1 MTSAEPSRGL
11 QDKHSFVCK
20 WKSWGCE
27 TKARSEQGWD
37 LNHSA
42 RLQIRPSQNPP
53 LQRKRFS
60 PLPAPLSRGNFF
72 WQVSVAQLVSL
83 SYWSREW
90 CQNWKHFQ
98 RPSHSSQSPEHSVC
112 AQKVLGGSD
121 TQGTLM
127 PIFLKNH
134 LSSAT
139 LRTLYSSLTCFMSQ
153 WSRSHPEPL
162 FCWWRKRGRG
172 RGRNRTR
179 GTSPY
184 QLPSQSNFAAS
195 TCFSQHLLLSYAEL
209 TR

>member
-42 RLQIRPSQNPP
+42 RLQNRPSQNPP

-72 WQVSVAQLVSL
+72 WQVSVAQLMSL

-90 CQNWKHFQ
+90 CQNWKHFSETIPQ
-98 RPSHSSQSPEHSVC
+98 LTVTWALCVCPEGSGRFRHTGHTDANLSKKPSFFCDSQ
-112 AQKVLGGSD
+112 D
-121 TQGTLM
+121 TLLI
-127 PIFLKNH
+127 P
-134 LSSAT
+134 
-139 LRTLYSSLTCFMSQ
+139 Y
-153 WSRSHPEPL
+153 L
-162 FCWWRKRGRG
+162 FYVTVK
-172 RGRNRTR
+172 
-179 GTSPY
+179 
-184 QLPSQSNFAAS
+184 
-195 TCFSQHLLLSYAEL
+195 
-209 TR
+209 